1 MIATHMTK
9 SGDQIK
15 RKFKVVEK
23 KNASLSDAIF

>member
-1 MIATHMTK
+1 MIATHMTQ

-23 KNASLSDAIF
+23 KNASLGDAIF